1 MDKREE
7 QINMIQDLYNLGSI
21 TEQEYHEM
29 LSVVE
34 KEYGN
39 KTPTEKPIEINNS
52 KKKSSFFN
60 LKVLGGIV
68 LILLIIAWGW
78 KKLHKEVDTS
88 DEEMQAY
95 VQKICDCDQVTYNA
109 EKAELEVL
117 KQKIINKEIQFQD
130 DVDDQILRI
139 SEKKSMNSFSTET
152 RKCNASNQAIQNE
165 LLLKYPIDSPKGKEF
180 WATKDILYANKK
192 DYSFDQY
199 RDNIK
204 EEIEQAKLTII
215 FKSTRD
221 RLVVTEKTTN
231 QLTNFFQ
238 VYGRQYYFDANS
250 WFTSEIDQYSNSK
263 NITPDDVNSSFIKYF
278 NENETYE
285 YTWIPESLT
294 FQDKEEELMIWTC
307 KVNFKAVRPSEQ
319 KTQTSLVTF
328 ELKLDNYS
336 LKIKSFREIKVENT
350 QYESIYN

>member
-1 MDKREE
+1 M
-7 QINMIQDLYNLGSI
+7 
-21 TEQEYHEM
+21 
-29 LSVVE
+29 
-34 KEYGN
+34 
-39 KTPTEKPIEINNS
+39 
-52 KKKSSFFN
+52 
-60 LKVLGGIV
+60 
-68 LILLIIAWGW
+68 
-78 KKLHKEVDTS
+78 
-88 DEEMQAY
+88 
-95 VQKICDCDQVTYNA
+95 
-109 EKAELEVL
+109 EVL

-231 QLTNFFQ
+231 QLTNFFSE
-238 VYGRQYYFDANS
+238 YGRQSFDANS
-250 WFTSEIDQYSNSK
+250 WFTSEIDQYINSK
-263 NITPDDVNSSFIKYF
+263 NKTPDYVNELFIKYF
-278 NENETYE
+278 NEYE
-285 YTWIPESLT
+285 SYEFTWIPESLT
-294 FQDKEEELMIWTC
+294 FQDKQEELMIWTC
-307 KVNFKAVRPSEQ
+307 KVNFKAVRPSQ
-319 KTQTSLVTF
+319 QSSQTSLVTY

-350 QYESIYN
+350 EYESY

>member
-1 MDKREE
+1 MSKKDE
-7 QINMIQDLYNLGSI
+7 QVDMIQDLYNAGSI
-21 TEQEYHEM
+21 TELEYREM
-29 LSVVE
+29 LMVVE
-34 KEYGN
+34 KEYEN
-39 KTPTEKPIEINNS
+39 RTPLEKPVEINKS

-204 EEIEQAKLTII
+204 EEIEQSKLNIT
-215 FKSTRD
+215 FKSTTD
-221 RLVVTEKTTN
+221 RLVVTEKTKN
-231 QLTNFFQ
+231 QLDNFFQ
-238 VYGRQYYFDANS
+238 VYGRQGYFDANS
-250 WFTSEIDQYSNSK
+250 WFTSEIDQYINSK
-263 NITPDDVNSSFIKYF
+263 NKTPDYVNELFLKYF
-278 NENETYE
+278 NENESYE
-285 YTWIPESLT
+285 FTWIPESLT
-294 FQDKEEELMIWTC
+294 FQDKQEELMIWTC
-307 KVNFKAVRPSEQ
+307 KVNFKAVRPSQ
-319 KTQTSLVTF
+319 QRSQTSLVTY
-328 ELKLDNYS
+328 ELKLDTF
-336 LKIKSFREIKVENT
+336 LKIKSLREIKVENT
-350 QYESIYN
+350 QYN

>member
-1 MDKREE
+1 
-7 QINMIQDLYNLGSI
+7 
-21 TEQEYHEM
+21 
-29 LSVVE
+29 
-34 KEYGN
+34 
-39 KTPTEKPIEINNS
+39 
-52 KKKSSFFN
+52 
-60 LKVLGGIV
+60 
-68 LILLIIAWGW
+68 
-78 KKLHKEVDTS
+78 LHKEVDTS

-130 DVDDQILRI
+130 DVDNQILRI
-139 SEKKSMNSFSTET
+139 SEKKNMNSFSTET

-204 EEIEQAKLTII
+204 EEIEQFKLNII
-215 FKSTRD
+215 FKSTTD

-238 VYGRQYYFDANS
+238 VYGKQYDFQANS

-263 NITPDDVNSSFIKYF
+263 NVTPDDVDELFERSFSQ
-278 NENETYE
+278 NETYE
-285 YTWIPESLT
+285 YSLIPESLT
-294 FQDKEEELMIWTC
+294 FIDKQEELMIWTC
-307 KVNFKAVRPSEQ
+307 KVNYKAIR
-319 KTQTSLVTF
+319 
-328 ELKLDNYS
+328 LKLKVLEKS
-336 LKIKSFREIKVENT
+336 KWKIRQLKVFITNR
-350 QYESIYN
+350 YG